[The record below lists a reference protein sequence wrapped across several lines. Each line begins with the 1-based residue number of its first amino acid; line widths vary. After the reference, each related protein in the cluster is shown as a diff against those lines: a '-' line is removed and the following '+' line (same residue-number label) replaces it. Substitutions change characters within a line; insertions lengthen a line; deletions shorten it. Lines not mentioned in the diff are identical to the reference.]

1 VINDQSPI
9 RDQQPDTQGEQER
22 CAEIEEIHA
31 ALIEGEA
38 SGEAKPFDAGAFK
51 QKMLASHG

>member
-9 RDQQPDTQGEQER
+9 RDRQPDTQCEQER
-22 CAEIEEIHA
+22 CAEIEAIHA

>member
-1 VINDQSPI
+1 MINDQSPI
-9 RDQQPDTQGEQER
+9 RDRQPDTQCEQER
-22 CAEIEEIHA
+22 CAEIEAIHA